1 MEDGSTE
8 SNGIINFNDLEL
20 LDEVKKGYLVLQ
32 RRSLVLRETI
42 LWGYHKLQ
50 LDGQPDELT
59 LIVTPSNCWAS
70 CSVTRRTPG
79 MGSVNPT
86 LPAAI
91 QEHWGIGDFSDLRD
105 LVEICLKSGGAVV
118 GLYSLHAMFL
128 DRLEDASPYSLL
140 TARF

>member
-59 LIVTPSNCWAS
+59 LIVTPSNCW
-70 CSVTRRTPG
+70 
-79 MGSVNPT
+79 
-86 LPAAI
+86 LPAALLGG
-91 QEHWGIGDFSDLRD
+91 HRAWGVSTQLYLQRSKNIGVSAISPIF
-105 LVEICLKSGGAVV
+105 EI
-118 GLYSLHAMFL
+118 
-128 DRLEDASPYSLL
+128 
-140 TARF
+140 